1 MLSGDGAPEKNYPV
15 EISSAALARPRQRAW
30 RRGGAKGF
38 SRRLSSC
45 TARPLSSPDD
55 DDAVEKVLQVCQKL
69 L

>member
-15 EISSAALARPRQRAW
+15 EISSAALARRVNVL
-30 RRGGAKGF
+30 GGAKGF